1 MQRIGLTLALG
12 FLLACPSGDRPPA
25 TTPPAPERQAT
36 EGEIAKGFWVWPVD
50 GAPRRSALRDSITC
64 KDVGRFERELQ
75 GAHPLTQLKWHFEC
89 MERLGWVRK
98 DSL

>member
-50 GAPRRSALRDSITC
+50 GAPRRSALRD
-64 KDVGRFERELQ
+64 
-75 GAHPLTQLKWHFEC
+75 QLKWHFEC